1 MNPLAIAA
9 VEAQLGEPLR
19 DDGPILGVSRSC
31 VANDLILSFRMKF
44 KFKIFILTVIILGYP
59 LQPSKFVVIFQSS
72 ELGSKQL
79 FILEQM
85 ITLQYPITLY

>member
-1 MNPLAIAA
+1 
-9 VEAQLGEPLR
+9 
-19 DDGPILGVSRSC
+19 
-31 VANDLILSFRMKF
+31 VANDLVLSFRMKF

>member
-1 MNPLAIAA
+1 M
-9 VEAQLGEPLR
+9 
-19 DDGPILGVSRSC
+19 
-31 VANDLILSFRMKF
+31 ANDLVLSFRMKF

-85 ITLQYPITLY
+85 ITLQYPINLY

>member
-1 MNPLAIAA
+1 M
-9 VEAQLGEPLR
+9 
-19 DDGPILGVSRSC
+19 
-31 VANDLILSFRMKF
+31 ANDLVLSFRMKF